1 MKRTAILS
9 LRIIDSFDKLFGDA
23 DVILSDVWGVIHN
36 GEWSFPAAA
45 AALKRARDAGKTVI
59 YITNSPRPREGVIAQ
74 MGSLGVPDD
83 AWDEVVTSGDVT
95 RDLIKAAPRKVF
107 HIGSERDLPIYD
119 GTHAELAEEQ
129 EAQVV
134 VCTGLFDDEVEKP
147 EDYAPL
153 LQRLRSRNLPF
164 ICANP
169 DIVVERG
176 ERLIWCAG
184 AIARD
189 YGLLGGRTLV
199 AGKPHAPIYELALRE
214 AERLTGKPVDK
225 SRVLAIG
232 DGLLTDVKGAVN
244 NGFKLLYIS
253 AGIHARE
260 YGEHGKPDAAK
271 LSAWLNG
278 HGVAPFATMPFLV

>member
-1 MKRTAILS
+1 MLTIKAIE
-9 LRIIDSFDKLFGDA
+9 DA
-23 DVILSDVWGVIHN
+23 ANGYDVILSDVWGVVHN

-45 AALKRARDAGKTVI
+45 AALKRMRDAGKTVI
-59 YITNSPRPREGVIAQ
+59 LLTNSPRPRDGVITQ
-74 MGSLGVPDD
+74 LGSLGVPED

-95 RDLIKAAPRKVF
+95 RTLINEAPRKVF
-107 HIGSERDLPIYD
+107 HIGGERDLPIYD
-119 GTHAELAEEQ
+119 GTHAELVEEQ
-129 EAQVV
+129 EAQAV

-153 LQRLRSRNLPF
+153 LQRLRARNLPF

-184 AIARD
+184 ALARD

-199 AGKPHAPIYELALRE
+199 AGKPHAPIYELAMRE
-214 AERLTGKPVDK
+214 AAQLRGGPVGPAK
-225 SRVLAIG
+225 VLAIG
-232 DGLLTDVKGAVN
+232 DGLLTDVKGAIN
-244 NGFKLLYIS
+244 NGFDLLYIS

-260 YGEHGKPDAAK
+260 YGAHGKPDAGK
-271 LSAWLNG
+271 LAVWLDG
-278 HGVAPFATMPFLV
+278 HGVAPVATMPYLA

>member
-1 MKRTAILS
+1 MKSIQTIDAIAA
-9 LRIIDSFDKLFGDA
+9 DY

-36 GEWSFPAAA
+36 GEWAFPAAS
-45 AALKRARDAGKTVI
+45 AALKRMRDLGKSVVL
-59 YITNSPRPREGVIAQ
+59 ITNSPRPRDGVIVQLAA
-74 MGSLGVPDD
+74 LGVPED
-83 AWDEVVTSGDVT
+83 AWDAVVTSGDVT
-95 RDLIKAAPRKVF
+95 RNLIDAAPRKIF

-119 GTHAELAEEQ
+119 GTHAELVEEQ
-129 EAQVV
+129 EAQAV

-169 DIVVERG
+169 DIIVERG

-199 AGKPHAPIYELALRE
+199 AGKPHAPIYESAMSEIMALRGT
-214 AERLTGKPVDK
+214 ADK
-225 SRVLAIG
+225 SRVLAVG
-232 DGLLTDVKGAVN
+232 DGLLTDVKGAIN
-244 NGFKLLYIS
+244 NGFDLLYVS

-260 YGEHGKPDAAK
+260 YGAHGKPDAGK
-271 LSAWLNG
+271 LGAWLDG
-278 HGVAPFATMPFLV
+278 HGVSPIATIPFLT

>member
-1 MKRTAILS
+1 MLTINTIEDVAE
-9 LRIIDSFDKLFGDA
+9 GY

-45 AALKRARDAGKTVI
+45 AALTRMRKAGKTVI
-59 YITNSPRPREGVIAQ
+59 YITNSPRPRDGVITQ
-74 MGSLGVPDD
+74 MGALGVPDD

-95 RDLIKAAPRKVF
+95 RTLISEAPRKVF
-107 HIGSERDLPIYD
+107 HIGGERDLPIYD
-119 GTHAELAEEQ
+119 GTHAELVEEQ

-153 LQRLRSRNLPF
+153 LQRLRARNLPF

-184 AIARD
+184 ALARD

-199 AGKPHAPIYELALRE
+199 AGKPHAPIYELAMRE
-214 AERLTGKPVDK
+214 AAGLRGDPVDTSK
-225 SRVLAIG
+225 VLAIG
-232 DGLLTDVKGAVN
+232 DGLLTDVKGAIN
-244 NGFKLLYIS
+244 NGFDLLYIS

-260 YGEHGKPDAAK
+260 YGAHGKPDAVK
-271 LSAWLNG
+271 LAAWLEG
-278 HGVAPFATMPFLV
+278 HGVKPVATMPYLA

>member
-1 MKRTAILS
+1 MLTINTIA
-9 LRIIDSFDKLFGDA
+9 DVAADY

-45 AALKRARDAGKTVI
+45 AALAKMRAAGKTVI
-59 YITNSPRPREGVIAQ
+59 YITNSPRPRDGVITQ
-74 MGSLGVPDD
+74 MRSLGVPDD

-95 RDLIKAAPRKVF
+95 RDLIKAVPRKVF
-107 HIGSERDLPIYD
+107 HIGGERDLPIYD
-119 GTHAELAEEQ
+119 GTDAELVEEQ
-129 EAQVV
+129 EAQVI

-184 AIARD
+184 AIARG

-199 AGKPHAPIYELALRE
+199 AGKPHAPIYDLAMRE
-214 AERLTGKPVDK
+214 AARLRGGAIDPA
-225 SRVLAIG
+225 RVLAIG
-232 DGLLTDVKGAVN
+232 DGLLTDVKGAIN
-244 NGFKLLYIS
+244 NGFDLLYIS

-260 YGEHGKPDAAK
+260 YGAHGKPDSAK
-271 LSAWLNG
+271 LAAWLEG
-278 HGVAPFATMPFLV
+278 HGVKPVATMPFLA